1 MDGQTTF
8 DGSWNFNSVGD
19 VGPTAGRS
27 DGFPWNLRPQDDR
40 MALRVEGNAV
50 PEPASLGL
58 LACVALL
65 APRRRS
71 V

>member
-1 MDGQTTF
+1 
-8 DGSWNFNSVGD
+8 
-19 VGPTAGRS
+19 
-27 DGFPWNLRPQDDR
+27 

-65 APRRRS
+65 APRRRP